1 MALPLLVSFVEYGGY
16 PNFASLYRQ
25 LGYQHAEVSAGR
37 RAVSFFKQQLPDVVV
52 AEFNLQREF
61 RDRISALESIL
72 AILHPQGKTRII
84 VLHAAE
90 DEAALA
96 PLQRRFPGL
105 IPLPLPI
112 DEAALRQVI
121 PDLATQT
128 APSIVSE

>member
-16 PNFASLYRQ
+16 PNFSALYRQ
-25 LGYQHAEVSAGR
+25 LGYHHEEVRAGR
-37 RAVSFFKQQLPDVVV
+37 RAVGFFKQQLPAVVV

-72 AILHPQGKTRII
+72 AVLHPQGKTRII
-84 VLHAAE
+84 VLHASA

-96 PLQRRFPGL
+96 PLHQRFPGL

-112 DEAALRQVI
+112 DEAALRRVI
-121 PDLATQT
+121 PDLSPAGDR
-128 APSIVSE
+128 A